1 MESKTTKELMDI
13 LEQVHSE
20 ADLDRFIENERMSSF
35 KSFREYLLSLEKFSQ
50 QKLAEIVR
58 NSLQKREY
66 AYEILS
72 LSSTKKPGRDR
83 LLSICIAA
91 GLDLNETQR
100 CLEIEQIAGLY
111 VRNER
116 DAVII
121 FGINHQKSVSEI
133 NDLLTARNFPQL
145 EGTGE

>member
-1 MESKTTKELMDI
+1 MHI
-13 LEQVHSE
+13 LEQAHTES
-20 ADLDRFIENERMSSF
+20 DLDRFIENEEMIKF
-35 KSFREYLLSLEKFSQ
+35 KNFREYLLSLEKFSR
-50 QKLAEIVR
+50 QKLSDIVR

-72 LSSTKKPGRDR
+72 LSSSKKPGRDR

-91 GLDLNETQR
+91 GLNLDETQR